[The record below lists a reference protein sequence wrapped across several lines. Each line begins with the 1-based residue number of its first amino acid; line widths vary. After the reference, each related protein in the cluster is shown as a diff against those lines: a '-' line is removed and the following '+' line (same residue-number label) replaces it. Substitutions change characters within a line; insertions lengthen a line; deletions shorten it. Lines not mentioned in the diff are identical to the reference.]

1 MNAFSKPVVADPLL
15 CAALAALTDLVPSY
29 ARADLKLKQRVCNAM
44 QAELD
49 SVQCSLDQ
57 DRRIGECVYQ
67 AGWHNAVL
75 RLALAGMREM
85 LN

>member
-1 MNAFSKPVVADPLL
+1 MNALSKPVLADPLL
-15 CAALAALTDLVPSY
+15 CAAMAALADLVPSY
-29 ARADLKLKQRVCNAM
+29 VRADIKLKHRVCNAM

-57 DRRIGECVYQ
+57 DRRIAECVYQ

-75 RLALAGMREM
+75 RLALAGMRE
-85 LN
+85 LTD

>member
-1 MNAFSKPVVADPLL
+1 MNALSKPVLAEPLL

-44 QAELD
+44 QPELD
-49 SVQCSLDQ
+49 FVQCLLDQ

-75 RLALAGMREM
+75 RLALIGMRVM